1 MMQGDLIKMLAV
13 RAGQGRPLRVG
24 LIGAGKFGTMFL
36 CQARRIPGL
45 QVLGIA
51 DLVPERGRE
60 ALQRAGWPQ
69 EQMMEKDFARALK
82 EGSTC
87 ITDDSDALIKADGM
101 EVVIE
106 STGSPSAGI
115 RHALRSIEFGRHVVM
130 VNVEAD
136 VLAGPL
142 LAQHASAAGVVYTMG
157 YGDQPALICE
167 LVDWARASGFEVVC
181 AGKGA
186 KYLPA
191 YNASTPDT
199 VWDHFGFTPE
209 MVSTGDYNPKMYN
222 AFLDGTKAAI
232 EMAAVADATGL
243 IPQSAGLNFPPC
255 GADDLAH
262 VLRPESVGGQLSHK
276 GTVEVVSSLERDG
289 RPVNRHMRWAVFVVI
304 EADTEY
310 VQRCFVE
317 YGVVTDST
325 GRYAAMYRP
334 YHLVGLELS
343 VSVLQAGLRGEATGT
358 TTDFNGDVVATAKR
372 ALAAGEMLDG
382 EGGYCVFGKLM
393 PAEHSLRV
401 QALPIG
407 LAHNLR
413 LKHAVPAGGTV
424 SWSDVDYDENDVTVR
439 FRREMERQFARSIR
453 NIP

>member
-1 MMQGDLIKMLAV
+1 MQGELIKRLAV

-36 CQARRIPGL
+36 FQARRIPGL
-45 QVLGIA
+45 HVLGIA
-51 DLVPERGRE
+51 DLVLERSRD
-60 ALQRAGWPQ
+60 ALQRAGWPT
-69 EQMMEKDFARALK
+69 EQITEMDFAKALK

-87 ITDDSDALIKADGM
+87 ITDDSEELIKADGM
-101 EVVIE
+101 DVIIE

-115 RHALRSIEFGRHVVM
+115 RHALHCIEFGRHVVM

-142 LAQHASAAGVVYTMG
+142 LAQRASAAGVVYSMG

-199 VWDHFGFTPE
+199 VWDYFGFSPE
-209 MVSTGDYNPKMYN
+209 MVATGDYNPKMYN

-243 IPQSAGLNFPPC
+243 IPQSTGLSFPPC

-262 VLRPESVGGQLSHK
+262 VLRPESAGGQLAHK

-289 RPVNRHMRWAVFVVI
+289 RPVYRHMRWAVFVVI
-304 EADTEY
+304 EADSEY

-317 YGVVTDST
+317 YGVVTDAT

-358 TTDFNGDVVATAKR
+358 TTAFNGDVVATAKR
-372 ALAAGEMLDG
+372 ALAAGEILDG

-401 QALPIG
+401 HALPIG
-407 LAHNLR
+407 LAHNLQ
-413 LKHAVPAGGTV
+413 LKNAVPVGETV
-424 SWSDVDYDENDVTVR
+424 CWTDVKYDETDPTVR
-439 FRREMERQFARSIR
+439 FRREMERQFAGEIH
-453 NIP
+453 

>member
-1 MMQGDLIKMLAV
+1 MQGELMKRLAE
-13 RAGQGRPLRVG
+13 RTEQGRPLRVG

-45 QVLGIA
+45 HVLGIA

-69 EQMMEKDFARALK
+69 EQIVEKNFAKALK

-101 EVVIE
+101 DVVIE

-115 RHALRSIEFGRHVVM
+115 RHTLRSIENGRHVVM

-142 LAQHASAAGVVYTMG
+142 LAQYASSAGVVYTMG

-167 LVDWARASGFEVVC
+167 LVDWARASGFDVVC

-243 IPQSAGLNFPPC
+243 IPQPFGLNFPPC
-255 GADDLAH
+255 GVDDLAH

-276 GTVEVVSSLERDG
+276 GTLEIVSSLERDG

-358 TTDFNGDVVATAKR
+358 TTAFNGDVVATAKR
-372 ALAAGEMLDG
+372 ALAAGEVLDG

-413 LKHAVPAGGTV
+413 LKNAVPEGGTV
-424 SWSDVDYDENDVTVR
+424 SWSDVDYDENDATIR
-439 FRREMERQFARSIR
+439 FRREMERQFAKTK
-453 NIP
+453 

>member
-1 MMQGDLIKMLAV
+1 
-13 RAGQGRPLRVG
+13 
-24 LIGAGKFGTMFL
+24 
-36 CQARRIPGL
+36 
-45 QVLGIA
+45 
-51 DLVPERGRE
+51 
-60 ALQRAGWPQ
+60 
-69 EQMMEKDFARALK
+69 
-82 EGSTC
+82 
-87 ITDDSDALIKADGM
+87 
-101 EVVIE
+101 
-106 STGSPSAGI
+106 
-115 RHALRSIEFGRHVVM
+115 
-130 VNVEAD
+130 
-136 VLAGPL
+136 
-142 LAQHASAAGVVYTMG
+142 
-157 YGDQPALICE
+157 
-167 LVDWARASGFEVVC
+167 VDWARASGFDVVC

-209 MVSTGDYNPKMYN
+209 MVTTGDYNPKMYN

-243 IPQSAGLNFPPC
+243 IPQPSGLSFPPC
-255 GADDLAH
+255 GTDDLAH
-262 VLRPESVGGQLSHK
+262 ILRPESAGGQLAHK

-289 RPVNRHMRWAVFVVI
+289 RPVYRHMRWAVFVII

-317 YGVVTDST
+317 YGIVTDST

-358 TTDFNGDVVATAKR
+358 TTAFNGDVVATAKR
-372 ALAAGEMLDG
+372 ALAAGEVLDG

-393 PAEHSLRV
+393 PAEHSLRIH
-401 QALPIG
+401 ALPIG

-413 LKHAVPAGGTV
+413 LKNAVPPGETV
-424 SWSDVDYDENDVTVR
+424 CWSDVEYDEMDPTVS
-439 FRREMERQFARSIR
+439 FRREMERQFAGAIR
-453 NIP
+453 

>member
-1 MMQGDLIKMLAV
+1 MQGELMKRLAI

-36 CQARRIPGL
+36 SQARRIPGL
-45 QVLGIA
+45 HVLGVA
-51 DLVPERGRE
+51 DLAIEQGRD

-69 EQMMEKDFARALK
+69 EQITEAGFANALK
-82 EGSTC
+82 DGSTW
-87 ITDDSDALIKADGM
+87 ITADSEALIKADGM
-101 EVVIE
+101 DVIIE

-115 RHALRSIEFGRHVVM
+115 RHTLLSFEHGRHVVM

-136 VLAGPL
+136 ALAGPL
-142 LAQHASAAGVVYTMG
+142 LAQRAASAGVVYSMG

-167 LVDWARASGFEVVC
+167 LVDWARASGFDVVC

-186 KYLPA
+186 KYLPS

-209 MVSTGDYNPKMYN
+209 MVATGDYNPKMYN

-243 IPQSAGLNFPPC
+243 IPQPAGLNFPPC
-255 GADDLAH
+255 GADDLTH
-262 VLRPESVGGQLSHK
+262 VLRPVSDGGQLAHK

-289 RPVNRHMRWAVFVVI
+289 RPVYHHMRWAVFVVI

-310 VQRCFVE
+310 VKRCFVE
-317 YGVVTDST
+317 YGIETDST

-343 VSVLQAGLRGEATGT
+343 ISVLQAGLRGEATGT
-358 TTDFNGDVVATAKR
+358 TAAFNGDVVATAKR
-372 ALAAGEMLDG
+372 ALSAGEVLDG
-382 EGGYCVFGKLM
+382 EGGYCVFGKLV
-393 PAEHSLRV
+393 PSAYSLRV

-413 LKHAVPAGGTV
+413 LKNAVPAGETV
-424 SWSDVDYDENDVTVR
+424 SWSDVEYDETDPTVR
-439 FRREMERQFARSIR
+439 FRREMERQFAGAIG
-453 NIP
+453 